1 MTQNLETAVALRR
14 INNSGSS
21 DQSLKTPTTTYA
33 DLDVLS
39 RAIGLRKM
47 LGVLANCTV
56 GVTAVVAAAYAVS
69 VAAMISTVCLL
80 DRHTPLGPRAVS
92 ASLDYL
98 GARLAGQQGSGKA
111 DPTAVSVVTLDSE
124 VAAGDLQASLASPSP
139 EVRVHPFVRSTQ
151 GGEGGICKN
160 LSQDGGI

>member
-47 LGVLANCTV
+47 LSVLANCTV
-56 GVTAVVAAAYAVS
+56 GVTAVVN
-69 VAAMISTVCLL
+69 
-80 DRHTPLGPRAVS
+80 
-92 ASLDYL
+92 
-98 GARLAGQQGSGKA
+98 K
-111 DPTAVSVVTLDSE
+111 
-124 VAAGDLQASLASPSP
+124 
-139 EVRVHPFVRSTQ
+139 FN
-151 GGEGGICKN
+151 K
-160 LSQDGGI
+160 